1 MVVKCHHMDASQEGS
16 NQPMGNELK
25 EAIFG
30 LIQNAEGG
38 QLRWQD
44 IESEIEAAIAE
55 LKEENRIAFEGGQY
69 VVKRQ

>member
-1 MVVKCHHMDASQEGS
+1 
-16 NQPMGNELK
+16 MGNELK